1 MSAEVWALVLTA
13 AVGHALWNLA
23 ARKVAGDIAIL
34 WLAFALGS
42 ACMLPVC
49 AYFYWQGTPLVWT
62 TPALLCLLATG
73 AIHAIYFALLAW
85 AYEHGEISMVYP
97 VARGSGVGLTALA
110 GWGLLSEDISLLGAA
125 GIGGIL
131 CGIFALGAPALMRGG
146 DRRSFKLALCV
157 GLSIVAYSIV
167 DKIGVGHMSP
177 IYYISGMWILGTLL
191 RWPFVWRLRRG
202 TFYASART
210 HWRSI
215 AFIGL
220 GSLGTYLLILFA
232 YTKGPVSYIVAARES
247 SVVIGSILGFV
258 FLRENFTR
266 LKLVGVL
273 GIAAGLALI
282 KMG

>member
-1 MSAEVWALVLTA
+1 MLTA

-110 GWGLLSEDISLLGAA
+110 GWVLLSEDISLLGAA

-146 DRRSFKLALCV
+146 GRRSFKLALCV

-177 IYYISGMWILGTLL
+177 ITIPT
-191 RWPFVWRLRRG
+191 
-202 TFYASART
+202 ASP
-210 HWRSI
+210 
-215 AFIGL
+215 G
-220 GSLGTYLLILFA
+220 
-232 YTKGPVSYIVAARES
+232 
-247 SVVIGSILGFV
+247 
-258 FLRENFTR
+258 N
-266 LKLVGVL
+266 
-273 GIAAGLALI
+273 
-282 KMG
+282 

>member
-1 MSAEVWALVLTA
+1 MDF
-13 AVGHALWNLA
+13 GHSLA
-23 ARKVAGDIAIL
+23 
-34 WLAFALGS
+34 
-42 ACMLPVC
+42 
-49 AYFYWQGTPLVWT
+49 
-62 TPALLCLLATG
+62 
-73 AIHAIYFALLAW
+73 
-85 AYEHGEISMVYP
+85 
-97 VARGSGVGLTALA
+97 
-110 GWGLLSEDISLLGAA
+110 
-125 GIGGIL
+125 
-131 CGIFALGAPALMRGG
+131 
-146 DRRSFKLALCV
+146 LALC
-157 GLSIVAYSIV
+157 LASTPR
-167 DKIGVGHMSP
+167 H
-177 IYYISGMWILGTLL
+177 IL
-191 RWPFVWRLRRG
+191 RQR
-202 TFYASART
+202 AHT

>member
-1 MSAEVWALVLTA
+1 MSSEVWTLVLTA
-13 AVGHALWNLA
+13 AIGHALWNFA

-34 WLAFALGS
+34 WLSFALGS
-42 ACMLPVC
+42 VCMLPVC
-49 AYFYWQGTPLVWT
+49 AYMWWQGAPPTT
-62 TPALLCLLATG
+62 TPISMLCLLATG
-73 AIHAIYFALLAW
+73 VLHAIYFALLAS
-85 AYEHGEISMVYP
+85 AYEHGEISLVYP

-110 GWGLLSEDISLLGAA
+110 GWTVLAEDISLLGAA
-125 GIGGIL
+125 GIGCVL

-146 DRRSFKLALCV
+146 DRRSFNLALCV
-157 GLSIVAYSIV
+157 GLSIVAYSLV
-167 DKIGVGHMSP
+167 DKIGVGHMRP
-177 IYYISGMWILGTLL
+177 VYYISGMWILGTLL

-202 TFYASART
+202 TFYATARA

-215 AFIGL
+215 TFIGL

-247 SVVIGSILGFV
+247 SVVGGALLGFL
-258 FLRENFTR
+258 FLREHFTA

-273 GIAAGLALI
+273 GIAVGLVLI

>member
-1 MSAEVWALVLTA
+1 MSADLWALVLTA
-13 AVGHALWNLA
+13 ALGHALWNLA
-23 ARKVAGDIAIL
+23 ARNVAGDIATL

-42 ACMLPVC
+42 AVMLPVC
-49 AYFYWQGTPLVWT
+49 VYMYWQGMPLLLTPT
-62 TPALLCLLATG
+62 AAFYLLATG
-73 AIHAIYFALLAW
+73 AIHAVYFALLAW

-110 GWGLLSEDISLLGAA
+110 GWTLLAEEISLVGAL
-125 GIGGIL
+125 GIGCVL

-146 DRRSFKLALCV
+146 DRRSFKLALYV

-167 DKIGVGHMSP
+167 DKVGVGHMQP
-177 IYYISGMWILGTLL
+177 IYYISGMWILSTLL
-191 RWPFVWRLRRG
+191 LWPFVWRLRRG
-202 TFYASART
+202 TFGTTARQ

-247 SVVIGSILGFV
+247 SIVAGAILGFI
-258 FLRENFTR
+258 FLRENVTR

-273 GIAAGLALI
+273 AIAAGLALI

>member
-23 ARKVAGDIAIL
+23 ARNVAGDIAIL
-34 WLAFALGS
+34 WLAFALGNII
-42 ACMLPVC
+42 MLPIC
-49 AYFYWQGTPLVWT
+49 AYMYWQGVPLLLTP
-62 TPALLCLLATG
+62 PAVICLLATG
-73 AIHAIYFALLAW
+73 AIHAVYFALLAW
-85 AYEHGEISMVYP
+85 AYEHGEISLVYP

-110 GWGLLSEDISLLGAA
+110 GWALLAEEITILGAV
-125 GIGGIL
+125 GIGCVL

-146 DRRSFKLALCV
+146 DRHSFKLALYA
-157 GLSIVAYSIV
+157 GLSIVTYSII
-167 DKIGVGHMSP
+167 DKIGVAHMQP
-177 IYYISGMWILGTLL
+177 VYYISGMWILSTLL
-191 RWPFVWRLRRG
+191 RWPFVWRDRRG
-202 TFYASART
+202 TFGTTARQ

-247 SVVIGSILGFV
+247 SVVVGVILGFI
-258 FLRENFTR
+258 FLRENVTR
-266 LKLVGVL
+266 LKLIGVL